1 MTTTTT
7 PTLRPRRQQR
17 GNRRADSGTT
27 APTTAAAAE
36 SSTAAS
42 DSTAASTAERSAT
55 AEGTAAA
62 PTGDPIKV
70 MTVTTLNA
78 AGPTY
83 ENIANT
89 ANAYAKYINARGG
102 IAGHPLE
109 VTVCDEQFD
118 PAVAATCARQ
128 AVEESMVSIVGSFTF
143 FAESIVPVIAESDI
157 TWFGACCPITPSELT
172 DPHSFNIG
180 NQPMY
185 AVGAVKKAVD
195 DGCKNI
201 NAVIIDGA
209 QIFIPPMENA
219 MASLGKEFGDVIIL
233 PPTAQ
238 DYSAEVAQATT
249 DADCV
254 ISIISETPFITWN
267 TAWAQS
273 GTDAQQYGPQGNLN
287 EISAKGNE
295 EATDGNIIVGM
306 YPDISTDP
314 WAEYR
319 TALDEAGLDTHRA
332 STTTRSAAWA
342 RGLRTSGSP
351 RSPRRSTATSRPS
364 RSTTRPTRRS
374 ALDLN
379 GMVPVLDF
387 TKEWTDG
394 LEGYNRLFNRSV
406 VYSKLENGKVVPLTT
421 EFEDVS
427 DLALGQRPA
436 DRSDRSPAGPTGR
449 RPGRCY
455 DDGAVGV
462 APVPG
467 PHAPSCRAC
476 RPG

>member
-1 MTTTTT
+1 M
-7 PTLRPRRQQR
+7 LAVV
-17 GNRRADSGTT
+17 GLVAAACGSGDDDGDSADT
-27 APTTAAAAE
+27 AASATEAAAE
-36 SSTAAS
+36 TTAG
-42 DSTAASTAERSAT
+42 
-55 AEGTAAA
+55 GTEA
-62 PTGDPIKV
+62 PTSEPTTEASGEAPSGDPIKV

-89 ANAYAKYINARGG
+89 ANAYADYINARGG
-102 IAGHPLE
+102 IAGRPLE

-118 PAVAATCARQ
+118 PAVATTCARQ
-128 AVEESMVSIVGSFTF
+128 AVEEGMVSVVGSFTF
-143 FAESIVPVIAESDI
+143 FAESIVPVIAESSI

-172 DPHSFNIG
+172 SPYSFNIG

-195 DGCKNI
+195 DGCENI

-219 MASLGKEFGDVIIL
+219 MANLGKSFGDVVIL

-238 DYSAEVAQATT
+238 DYSAEVAQATSG
-249 DADCV
+249 ADCV

-287 EISAKGNE
+287 EISAAGNE

-306 YPDISTDP
+306 YPDISTEP

-319 TALDEAGLDTHRA
+319 VALDEAGLDLTEQDYNSLGGMGTWAAFTAFTQIAETIEGDITAESFYDAA
-332 STTTRSAAWA
+332 SKTDN
-342 RGLRTSGSP
+342 
-351 RSPRRSTATSRPS
+351 
-364 RSTTRPTRRS
+364 
-374 ALDLN
+374 LDLN

-387 TKEWTDG
+387 TQEWTDG
-394 LEGYNRLFNRSV
+394 LEGYQRLFNRSV
-406 VYSKLENGKVVPLTT
+406 VYSQLENGKVVPLTT
-421 EFEDVS
+421 EFEDVG
-427 DLALGQRPA
+427 DLALP
-436 DRSDRSPAGPTGR
+436 
-449 RPGRCY
+449 
-455 DDGAVGV
+455 
-462 APVPG
+462 
-467 PHAPSCRAC
+467 PS
-476 RPG
+476 